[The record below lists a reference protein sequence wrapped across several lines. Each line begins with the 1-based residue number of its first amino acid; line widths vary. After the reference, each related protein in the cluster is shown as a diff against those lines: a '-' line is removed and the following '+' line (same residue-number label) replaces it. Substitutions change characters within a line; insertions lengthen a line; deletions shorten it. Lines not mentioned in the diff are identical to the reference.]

1 MRLTIALQSKF
12 KPQTLLAEDSPATA
26 PEPIVLGI
34 DSGATKT
41 EAGVANRTK
50 LLGLGKSGPGNLH
63 ANTAETVTRNLTEA
77 ITKAIQASN
86 KKTIRFDQI
95 VMGMAGIDSPQDQI
109 KAERLL
115 KKITRP
121 WTSAQT
127 NLTVVNDIHIVRR
140 SASADPFGVALIA
153 GTGTHCF
160 GINPAGDVAY
170 AGGLEYIL
178 ADEGSGYDIG
188 LKVLRAAVRSAD
200 GRSPHTKLEAAVLQ
214 HFKVKSIR
222 ALEPIV
228 YHSGQ
233 FGKTQIANLAKLVDA
248 QAAAGDWR
256 AKAILDETVAELVAH
271 IQAVVRRLQLEA
283 KTFELVVVGG
293 LFEIKAIPFYTRFKR
308 SVKTI
313 APKVKIIKPTDPP
326 VWGAIRLAQDQ
337 L

>member
-1 MRLTIALQSKF
+1 MRLTIALQSKL
-12 KPQTLLAEDSPATA
+12 KPLTKPDMNHTTKS
-26 PEPIVLGI
+26 EPLVLGV

-41 EAGVANRTK
+41 VAGVATHSK

-63 ANTAETVTRNLTEA
+63 ANTVEQVTHHLTTA

-86 KKTIRFDQI
+86 KKAIRFDQI
-95 VMGMAGIDSPQDQI
+95 VVGMAGIDSPQDQI

-115 KKITRP
+115 KKITQP

-160 GINPAGDVAY
+160 GINRTGDVAY

-200 GRSPHTKLEAAVLQ
+200 GRSSHTKLEESVLQ

-228 YHSGQ
+228 YHSAQ

-256 AKAILDETVAELVAH
+256 AKAILNETVAELVTH
-271 IQAVVRRLQLEA
+271 VQAVVRRLQLENQV
-283 KTFELVVVGG
+283 FELVVVGG
-293 LFEIKAIPFYTRFKR
+293 LFEINAIPLFARFKR

-313 APKVKIIKPTDPP
+313 APKAKIIKPTDPP